1 MHLHLKKYVLL
12 MGFIGAVLPLVAQ
25 TDTLCQSDP
34 VGNYHVIGQ
43 ANSTF
48 FWDTQGDGVVLS
60 GQGNDSVQINWNN
73 GPGTYQLT
81 VLETSSLGC
90 IGLPVVL
97 NIVVLDPSVSINGP
111 PVCAADLLSYSFSVT
126 VNAANL
132 VTSAGTAT
140 NTGGDIWLIDG
151 VPSGTDVILTV
162 STGSCSVNLTVN
174 APDCNCPPISPPT
187 ATNVSYC
194 VGDAIPS
201 LTASP
206 PAGFEVDWY
215 LVSSGGVPVLSNSN
229 SYAPGVPGI
238 WWVESRDPATGCVS
252 SQRTEVRL
260 IENALPLVTASP
272 GTEICAGTSV
282 LLTAGGAA
290 TYSWSPPG
298 GLSAVSGNSVNASP
312 TNSTTYT
319 VVGTDVNGCAASAT
333 VDVDVNPI
341 YSSSVSASICS
352 GSSYILPDGS
362 SVSASGSYPVTLTSV
377 DGCDSVIT
385 TQLTVNSAASAVQ
398 TVNTCGS
405 YTWINGITY
414 TASTNTPTFTIPNGS
429 INGCDSVITLNLTI
443 GSFASGIDV
452 QAACGSY
459 IWIDGITYS
468 ASTNTPTFTIV
479 GGSVN
484 GCDSLVNLNLTIDY
498 INFRTDSITT
508 CTPYTWINGIT
519 YSSSTNTP
527 STVVFTTTPGA
538 CDTVVTLV
546 LNIESASSTSITA
559 SICSGDSYLLPNGNS
574 VNVTGSYP
582 VTFTNVAG
590 CDSVVTTNLT
600 VLNQLTSN
608 VNASIC
614 NGSSY
619 TLPDGSSVNTAGSY
633 PVTLI
638 ASTGCD
644 SVVTTNLTV
653 VNQLTSTVN
662 ASICNGSSYTLPDG
676 SSVNAAGSYPVT
688 LNASTGC
695 DSVVTTNLTVVNQLT
710 TTVNASIC
718 NGSSYTLP
726 DGSSVSA
733 AGSYPI
739 TLNSASGCDSV
750 VTTILTIQ
758 NTVSTSLTASIC
770 DGENYN
776 FNGQVLTD
784 AGNYQATL
792 TASSGCDSLINLT
805 LSVLQPSET
814 LLSAVICPGS
824 NYLFNGSSYTSSGT
838 YRDTLQN
845 ANGCDSIVVL
855 NLGTYPEISVA
866 LNANICEGSSYI
878 LPNGDTAFVAGVYP
892 VTLSSAVG
900 CDSLVTVNLTVD
912 PAINITLSD
921 DVEICPGTST
931 NLTASGADFYLWQP
945 TLGLS
950 DSTGSS
956 VVATPGITTNYLV
969 YGNSGL
975 CSDVDTVTVTV
986 LPGPQL
992 QIDPSAGA
1000 ICLGDTLSLVASGAD
1015 LLIWNDSSGVSLS
1028 CDTCATALA
1037 YPQESMTFILT
1048 GNVGQCSATT
1058 SVTVEVVPAVVAA
1071 ISGDTTLCLGETV
1084 QLSASGGS
1092 SYNWS
1097 TGDSL
1102 AVVNVTVPASTFV
1115 TVEVSNGVC
1124 TDTATTALLVYP
1136 VPLVNAGEDTLIHY
1150 GTSAQLSATSNASGT
1165 WYPVNHL
1172 TCGDCLDPIADPP
1185 SSTTYCLTVVNNYGC
1200 AASDCIEITVD
1211 TLCADLFIPNVFA
1224 PDEGGHS
1231 ENNCFKMYGT
1241 DCIGTMTLTIY
1252 NRWGEKVFVSSKP
1265 DDCWDGNYRGKPLN
1279 TGVYVYYL
1287 EAELITGESLS
1298 KQGNLTLMR

>member
-1 MHLHLKKYVLL
+1 MYLHLKKYVLL
-12 MGFIGAVLPLVAQ
+12 MSLIGLALPLVAQ
-25 TDTLCQSDP
+25 TDTLCQADP

-81 VLETSSLGC
+81 VLETSNLGC
-90 IGLPVVL
+90 VGLPVVL
-97 NIVVLDPSVSINGP
+97 NIVVLDPSISINGP
-111 PVCAADLLSYSFSVT
+111 PVCATDLLSYSFSVT
-126 VNAANL
+126 VNAANI
-132 VTSAGTAT
+132 VASAGTAS
-140 NTGGDIWLIDG
+140 NTGGNIWLIDG
-151 VPSGTDVILTV
+151 VPAGTDVVLTA

-174 APDCNCPPISPPT
+174 APNCNCPPISPPT

-194 VGDAIPS
+194 VGEVVPS

-206 PAGFEVDWY
+206 QAGFEVDWY
-215 LVSSGGVPVLSNSN
+215 TISSGGTPVLSGSN
-229 SYAPGVPGI
+229 TYSPGVSGT
-238 WWVESRDPATGCVS
+238 WWLESRDPSTGCVS
-252 SQRTEVRL
+252 SQRTEVSV

-272 GTEICAGTSV
+272 GTELCSGTSV
-282 LLTAGGAA
+282 LLAAGGAA
-290 TYSWSPPG
+290 SYSWSPPG
-298 GLSAVSGNSVNASP
+298 GLSAVSGNTVNANP
-312 TNSTTYT
+312 TSTTTYT
-319 VVGTDVNGCAASAT
+319 VVGTDANGCSANVT
-333 VDVDVNPI
+333 VEVEVNPI
-341 YSSSVSASICS
+341 YSTSVSASICS
-352 GSSYILPDGS
+352 GSSYTLPDGS
-362 SVSASGSYPVTLTSV
+362 SVSAAGSYPVTLTSV

-385 TQLTVNSAASAVQ
+385 TQLTVNSLASAVQ

-414 TASTNTPTFTIPNGS
+414 TASTTTPTFTIPNGS
-429 INGCDSVITLNLTI
+429 IDGCDSVITLNLTI
-443 GSFASGIDV
+443 GSFATGIDV

-459 IWIDGITYS
+459 IWLDGITYS
-468 ASTNTPTFTIV
+468 ASTNTPTYTIV

-498 INFRTDSITT
+498 INFRTDSVTT

-527 STVVFTTTPGA
+527 STVVFTTTPGS

-546 LNIESASSTSITA
+546 LNIESASSTSINA

-574 VNVTGSYP
+574 VSVTGSYP

-600 VLNQLTSN
+600 VANQLIST
-608 VNASIC
+608 VNATIC

-619 TLPDGSSVNTAGSY
+619 TLPDGSLVSSAGSY
-633 PVTLI
+633 SVTLI

-644 SVVTTNLTV
+644 SVVTTNLTIE
-653 VNQLTSTVN
+653 NQLTTTVN
-662 ASICNGSSYTLPDG
+662 TSICSGSSYTLPDG
-676 SSVNAAGSYPVT
+676 SSVSAAGSYPVT
-688 LNASTGC
+688 LLASTGC

-718 NGSSYTLP
+718 SGSNYILP
-726 DGSSVSA
+726 DGSSVNA
-733 AGSYPI
+733 AGSYPV
-739 TLNSASGCDSV
+739 TLNSAAGCDSV
-750 VTTILTIQ
+750 VTTVLTIHS
-758 NTVSTSLTASIC
+758 TVNSSLAASIC
-770 DGENYN
+770 FGENYN
-776 FNGQVLTD
+776 FNGQILTA

-814 LLSAVICPGS
+814 NLSAMICPGS
-824 NYLFNGSSYTSSGT
+824 SYLFNGNTYTTSGT
-838 YRDTLQN
+838 YRDTLQS
-845 ANGCDSIVVL
+845 ANGCDSILVL
-855 NLGTYPEISVA
+855 VLGIYPEISIDV
-866 LNANICEGSSYI
+866 NASICEGSSYV
-878 LPNGDTAFVAGVYP
+878 LSNGDTVFVAGVYP
-892 VTLSSAVG
+892 VTLNSSQG
-900 CDSLVTVNLTVD
+900 CDSMVTVNLTVD

-921 DVEICPGTST
+921 DVEICPGTSA
-931 NLTASGADFYLWQP
+931 NLTASGADFYLWEP
-945 TLGLS
+945 ALGLS
-950 DSTGSS
+950 DSTSSS
-956 VVATPGITTNYLV
+956 VVATPAITTNYVV

-992 QIDPSAGA
+992 QIDPSAAA
-1000 ICLGDTLSLVASGAD
+1000 ICLGDTVSLVASGAD
-1015 LLIWNDSSGVSLS
+1015 VLMWSDTSGVSLS
-1028 CDTCATALA
+1028 CDTCAVTLA
-1037 YPQESMTFILT
+1037 YPEENMTFILS
-1048 GNVGQCSATT
+1048 GSVGECSATT
-1058 SVTVEVVPAVVAA
+1058 SVTVDVVPVVVAE

-1084 QLSASGGS
+1084 QLTASGGS

-1124 TDTATTALLVYP
+1124 ADTAITALLVYP
-1136 VPLVNAGEDTLIHY
+1136 IPTVNAGEDTLIHF

-1172 TCGDCLDPIADPP
+1172 TCNDCFDPIADPL
-1185 SSTTYCLTVVNNYGC
+1185 STTTYCLTVVNGYGC
-1200 AASDCIEITVD
+1200 AATDCINITVD

-1224 PDEGGHS
+1224 PDEGGHT
-1231 ENNCFKMYGT
+1231 ENNCFKLYGA
-1241 DCIGTMTLTIY
+1241 DCIGKMTLTIY
-1252 NRWGEKVFVSSKP
+1252 NRWGEKVFVSSNP
-1265 DDCWDGNYRGKPLN
+1265 DDCWDGNFRGKPLN